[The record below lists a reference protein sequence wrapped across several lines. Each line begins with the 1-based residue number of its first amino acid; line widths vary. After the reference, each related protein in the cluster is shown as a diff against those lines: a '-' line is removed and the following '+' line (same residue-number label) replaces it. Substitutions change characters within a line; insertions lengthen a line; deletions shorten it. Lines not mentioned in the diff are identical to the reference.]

1 MDASTVALEQRVD
14 EEFRSGASASFSVPT
29 GRFAHENGATLATP
43 GRWSECV
50 ASHGRKEATSSQ
62 RTPRPAM
69 VRSESAKLG
78 YVVRWDVIAGSLRA
92 NCTFE
97 EFWVLWGGLLRR
109 QLFRRATPLHAF
121 AGGGLLPTGRFLR
134 G

>member
-1 MDASTVALEQRVD
+1 MTGGFSVALDQRVD
-14 EEFRSGASASFSVPT
+14 EEFRSGASASFSVLT
-29 GRFAHENGATLATP
+29 GRHAHEYGATLATP

-69 VRSESAKLG
+69 VRSEAAKLG
-78 YVVRWDVIAGSLRA
+78 HVVRWDIIAGSLRA

-97 EFWVLWGGLLRR
+97 EFWVLWGGLFKWIFVGGLRI
-109 QLFRRATPLHAF
+109 FW
-121 AGGGLLPTGRFLR
+121 GGG
-134 G
+134 